1 MRATSRSRT
10 VEPSVLARS
19 TMPPNCATELSWP
32 LTTTVAKIACPLAMG
47 RSPMV
52 PEDTCAFCA
61 RIAFVT
67 SVGVRLKPT
76 SFAGSSQMR
85 IERSVPNSC
94 AWPTPGMRCSSGS
107 TVREA

>member
-1 MRATSRSRT
+1 MA
-10 VEPSVLARS
+10 ERS
-19 TMPPNCATELSWP
+19 TMAPNCCTLVSWP
-32 LTTTVAKIACPLAMG
+32 GTTTVALISWPCTIG

-61 RIAFVT
+61 RMALLT

-76 SFAGSSQMR
+76 SLAGSIHTR

-94 AWPTPGMRCSSGS
+94 AWPTPGMRWISGS